1 MSKKFFPSRR
11 SGPFRPKKSLGQHFL
26 RDPIIVERILAG
38 ARFGRS
44 STVLEIGA
52 GLGALTFPLA
62 ACVRQVIAV
71 EKDETLAK
79 KLGATLNREGIGNV
93 TLIHEDILKLDL
105 DRLLQER
112 IEVIGN
118 IPYNISSPLI
128 EKLIRNRKFIS
139 KAVLTL
145 QHELAAR
152 LTASPGN
159 KQYGALTVLIQY
171 HARLSPILEV
181 PRQAFYPKPKV
192 SSTVVQFEFSKPYP
206 RRTESEEFF
215 RKVVRAA
222 FAHRRKTLLNSLR
235 GVFPA
240 WEVQSLL
247 KAMDRCGIDPQRRA
261 ETLSIEDFLSL
272 SEVLASFVDNSRFQ
286 NYYV

>member
-1 MSKKFFPSRR
+1 MNRKFSSSQRFGS
-11 SGPFRPKKSLGQHFL
+11 FRPKKSLGQHFL
-26 RDPIIVERILAG
+26 RDPLIIEGILDRAK
-38 ARFGRS
+38 FDKS
-44 STVLEIGA
+44 STVIEIGA

-62 ACVRQVIAV
+62 TRVQQVIAV
-71 EKDETLAK
+71 EKDGTLAQRLSAG
-79 KLGATLNREGIGNV
+79 LGREGVGNV

-105 DRLLQER
+105 TPLSKEK

-128 EKLIRNRKFIS
+128 EKLIRNRELIS
-139 KAVLTL
+139 RAILTL

-171 HARLSPILEV
+171 HAHLSSILEV

-206 RRTESEEFF
+206 RRVDSEDFF

-235 GVFPA
+235 GTFPS
-240 WEVQSLL
+240 WDVQNMLN
-247 KAMDRCGIDPQRRA
+247 AMQHCAIDPQRRA
-261 ETLSIEDFLSL
+261 ETLSIDDFLNL
-272 SEVLASFVDNSRFQ
+272 SEALASFLDKSRLQ
-286 NYYV
+286 E

>member
-1 MSKKFFPSRR
+1 MNKKPFSSRR
-11 SGPFRPKKSLGQHFL
+11 SSPFRPKKSLGQHFL
-26 RDPIIVERILAG
+26 RDPLIIERILAG
-38 ARFGRS
+38 SKFDRS
-44 STVLEIGA
+44 STVLEIGS

-62 ACVRQVIAV
+62 SLVQHVIAV
-71 EKDETLAK
+71 EKDGTLAE
-79 KLGATLNREGIGNV
+79 KLRAGLAREGIGNV

-105 DRLLQER
+105 ARLSEEK

-128 EKLIRNRKFIS
+128 EKLIRNRHRIQR
-139 KAVLTL
+139 AVLTL

-171 HARLSPILEV
+171 HAHLSPLLEI
-181 PRQAFYPKPKV
+181 PREAFHPKPKV

-206 RRTESEEFF
+206 RRVDSEDFF

-235 GVFPA
+235 GTFPS
-240 WEVQSLL
+240 WEVQSILN
-247 KAMDRCGIDPQRRA
+247 AMQPCAIDPQRRA

-272 SEVLASFVDNSRFQ
+272 SEALASFLDKSRLQ
-286 NYYV
+286 E